1 MDSSAQ
7 ENTAFQK
14 KLEPFLE
21 QHCYECHDDVVAKG
35 GLDLFELGNDL
46 ADPATFTTWARIYDR
61 VTSGEMP
68 PRKVKERP
76 TADQLSSFPGN
87 LAQPLANAH
96 TAEKGTVLRR
106 LNRAE
111 YENTLNDIFGTNLR
125 LAADLPEDAKSH
137 EFDNVGEALSI
148 SMVQMQRYLDAINKV
163 LDSAIQKTIAKPES
177 KTIKA
182 NYATSK
188 GLEKFIGDKW
198 LRRPDGAIVFFQ
210 KLGYP
215 TGMLREASFR
225 TAGRYKIRVTGYAF
239 QSDTPVTFSLG
250 GTTFARAAER
260 PTWGYF
266 KFPPNKPTTI
276 EIEQWVESSYMVQ
289 IEAMKIADNKYEIK
303 NNGVANYKGPG
314 LAILGVEVEGP
325 IVDEFPSRG
334 HKLIFGN
341 TPRTEIMPSNPTT
354 REKSWYVPKWEIAI
368 DDPTA
373 AAKNVYLRVAET
385 AFRRPVTKNDI
396 GAYLKLFEAEFAAE
410 PDFEA
415 ALLTGI
421 KAIFCSPDFL
431 YLRENPGYLSN
442 HALASRLS
450 YFLNRTTPD
459 EELLAAADSKNIA
472 GDPAELLR
480 QMNRLL
486 ENEKSERF
494 INDFTDAWL
503 DLRDIDF
510 TSPDRNLF
518 PEFDSFLQ
526 DSMIEETRTF
536 FRELVTNNL
545 PAKNAVR
552 SEFAMLNNRLADH
565 YQIEGVTG
573 PKIRRVDLP
582 AESPRGG
589 FLSQGSVLKVSANGT
604 NTSPV
609 LRGAWVM
616 ERILGKTPPPPPP
629 GIPGV
634 EPDIRGA
641 ETLRQLLEKHRNA
654 ENCNACHAMIDP
666 PGFALE
672 SFNPIGG
679 WRDQYRTLGDGEK
692 VDIVILGRR
701 AQYKLGSPVDA
712 TGQLADERAFAGFN
726 EFRDLL
732 LADEDAIAKT
742 LATKFLTF
750 ATGREMGFSDRPE
763 INAIVKQSREK
774 GHGFRDL
781 LGLVV
786 TSEIFRKK

>member
-35 GLDLFELGNDL
+35 GLDLFELGHDL
-46 ADPATFTTWARIYDR
+46 ADPATFTKWARIYDR
-61 VTSGEMP
+61 VASGEMP

-76 TADQLSSFPGN
+76 TAGQLSGFRSS

-96 TAEKGTVLRR
+96 TSEKGTVLRR

-125 LAADLPEDAKSH
+125 LADDLPEDAKSH

-163 LDSAIQKTIAKPES
+163 LDTAIQKTITKPES
-177 KTIKA
+177 KIIEA
-182 NYATSK
+182 SYGTSK

-215 TGMLREASFR
+215 TGMLREANFR

-239 QSDTPVTFSLG
+239 QSEEPVTFSIG

-266 KFPPNKPTTI
+266 EFPPNIPTTI
-276 EIEQWVESSYMVQ
+276 EIEQWVESNYMVQ
-289 IEAMKIADNKYEIK
+289 IEAMKIADNNYEIK
-303 NNGVANYKGPG
+303 NKGVANYKGPG
-314 LAILGVEVEGP
+314 LAILSVEVEGP
-325 IVDEFPSRG
+325 IVDEFPTRG
-334 HKLIFGN
+334 HKLIFGE

-354 REKSWYVPKWEIAI
+354 REKSWYVPKWKLSFE
-368 DDPTA
+368 DPTA
-373 AAKNVYLRVAET
+373 SAKKVYLRVAEK
-385 AFRRPVTKNDI
+385 AFRRPVTDSDI
-396 GAYLKLFEAEFAAE
+396 TAYLKLFEAEFAAE

-415 ALLTGI
+415 ALLTGL

-431 YLRENPGYLSN
+431 FLREKPGPLN
-442 HALASRLS
+442 DHALATRLS
-450 YFLNRTTPD
+450 YFLNRTSPD
-459 EELLAAADSKNIA
+459 GELLATANSGKLSNDS
-472 GDPAELLR
+472 AEILR

-486 ENEKSERF
+486 KNDKSKNF
-494 INDFTDAWL
+494 VHDFTNAWL

-510 TSPDRNLF
+510 TAPDRDLF

-526 DSMIEETRTF
+526 DSMISETRTF
-536 FRELVTNNL
+536 FRELISKNL
-545 PAKNAVR
+545 PVKNAIR
-552 SEFAMLNNRLADH
+552 SDFAMLNNRLADH
-565 YQIEGVTG
+565 YGISGVTS
-573 PKIRRVDLP
+573 PTVQRINLP
-582 AESPRGG
+582 ADSPRGG
-589 FLSQGSVLKVSANGT
+589 FLSQGSILKVSANGT

-641 ETLRQLLEKHRNA
+641 ETLRQLLEKHRDA

-692 VDIVILGRR
+692 VDIVILGRSV
-701 AQYKLGSPVDA
+701 QYKLGSPVDA
-712 TGQLADERAFAGFN
+712 AGQLADERAFAGFN

-732 LADEDAIAKT
+732 AEDEDVIAKT

-763 INAIVKQSREK
+763 INTIVKQSREK

-786 TSEIFRKK
+786 TSDIFRKK